1 MMRKIVIL
9 DGYTLFNTDLS
20 FDALKD
26 YGEVEFYERTPADLT
41 AERIRDAE
49 IVLTNKTV
57 IDKKVIDACPS
68 LKFVSVLATGYNVV
82 DCDYARKKGIT
93 VSNVPSYS
101 TPSVVQH
108 TFALLLELCAR
119 TGAHNA
125 SVQNGDWQRSKDFCY
140 WLNPLTELS
149 GKVFGIV
156 GYGSIGRSV
165 TKVAEAFGM
174 KVLVNNRT
182 PFEGSVSLEK
192 LLSEADVV
200 SLHCPLT
207 EQNKKFINKETIS
220 LMKPSAFLIN
230 TARGALIDEEAL
242 KEALTSR
249 KIAGAALDVL
259 DKEPPKDGNCLIGLE
274 NCVITPHIAWA
285 SLDARRRLSAITLK
299 NVASYIDGKP
309 INAVN

>member
-1 MMRKIVIL
+1 MRKIVIL